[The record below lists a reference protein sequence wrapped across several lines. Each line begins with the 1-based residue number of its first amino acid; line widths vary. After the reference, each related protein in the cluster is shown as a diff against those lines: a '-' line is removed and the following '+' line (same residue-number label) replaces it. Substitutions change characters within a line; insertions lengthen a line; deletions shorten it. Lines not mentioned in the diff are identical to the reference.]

1 MAVAPILI
9 TLSVS
14 AVLSAALD
22 AAEDVSAEEASF
34 EEAVELVP
42 FELHAVSVTPARAAV
57 SINDKKVTRNVNNRV
72 YMLENK
78 NLNIATNEAVTSYGT
93 VSGMTFFGMYQLD
106 RNNKVS
112 TAFYNNKYNSG
123 DTVASGEFYSF
134 TAGSYVLGSHNTNHD
149 ITKDGFYSNYEDK
162 EKEGTIEVKY
172 IEPTPSDAS
181 YYMWVIGEKVTTYEF
196 SLTASKY
203 STLGT
208 YELPLVASNGA
219 NTTFEIIGFNYQNL
233 EEGFNLVDPSKVER
247 VNKNGTADDKMAL
260 SMEASNTGFVTKG
273 TTSFQTNATTPIV
286 GTKDYET
293 ENSSIVPSLI
303 FYLYHSKNI
312 TKKREMGTVII
323 SLLAIKPIDDLNNEV
338 TRININV
345 TLNSALYSD
354 NDYEGAMTAGEKYS
368 LFASTATNITT
379 KSTLSAYYSLYM
391 KSNKNYYQDGY
402 HHALVSNYVLPV
414 NTKLTM
420 IDLATNTYYYYV
432 VTTTD
437 LAKKE
442 EEYNRY
448 GECSYELSDFVKMG
462 STSKDNNFDETKSS
476 TNYYKSDL
484 KVVDEE
490 FIFNVDF
497 EDTDITTDQ
506 TNKTLLMEL
515 RDKNNQTLIS
525 VLGIQHSSL
534 TYNLYNKQKAT
545 IDLSGELSANNIYL
559 KDKVNLSLTANFTQP
574 IVNSLPVT
582 DTTYFNKKMG
592 VKITIYDSEHKKL
605 NNSSLFGLSYQYN
618 GKTYYPRMDGSVRIP
633 LKDKVANIFSK
644 IKIDTSNLNL
654 SSGDYTLKV
663 ESFGS
668 YDGIYYGPES
678 SSSIELPFK
687 IVDSVYG
694 LNVKLDDNQVIIDK
708 ATGLT
713 SKDDNSLDFT
723 TNYSSNLANPNIRV
737 TLYRRTYNDVYDTT
751 YEKVDLA
758 KLVTNKLDLIKEQEY
773 MFIDDPNTV
782 ATKTLYLRTSLR
794 SGTYRFEFS
803 LYDNDNYI
811 GNSYTY
817 IIVK

>member
-1 MAVAPILI
+1 
-9 TLSVS
+9 
-14 AVLSAALD
+14 
-22 AAEDVSAEEASF
+22 
-34 EEAVELVP
+34 
-42 FELHAVSVTPARAAV
+42 
-57 SINDKKVTRNVNNRV
+57 
-72 YMLENK
+72 
-78 NLNIATNEAVTSYGT
+78 
-93 VSGMTFFGMYQLD
+93 
-106 RNNKVS
+106 
-112 TAFYNNKYNSG
+112 
-123 DTVASGEFYSF
+123 
-134 TAGSYVLGSHNTNHD
+134 
-149 ITKDGFYSNYEDK
+149 
-162 EKEGTIEVKY
+162 
-172 IEPTPSDAS
+172 
-181 YYMWVIGEKVTTYEF
+181 MWVIGEKVTTYEF

>member
-1 MAVAPILI
+1 MA
-9 TLSVS
+9 T
-14 AVLSAALD
+14 
-22 AAEDVSAEEASF
+22 
-34 EEAVELVP
+34 
-42 FELHAVSVTPARAAV
+42 V

-233 EEGFNLVDPSKVER
+233 EEGFNLIDPSKVER

-402 HHALVSNYVLPV
+402 HHALVSNYVLPI

-462 STSKDNNFDETKSS
+462 STSKDNNFDETKSR

-497 EDTDITTDQ
+497 EDTDITTNQ

-708 ATGLT
+708 TTGLT

-773 MFIDDPNTV
+773 MFIDNPNTV

>member
-1 MAVAPILI
+1 MSGTTDRTNEYSTTKFSISRVKELKLANDSTLFLDNGTNLLEKFTSLKITGSQEEVA
-9 TLSVS
+9 T
-14 AVLSAALD
+14 
-22 AAEDVSAEEASF
+22 
-34 EEAVELVP
+34 
-42 FELHAVSVTPARAAV
+42 V

-233 EEGFNLVDPSKVER
+233 EEGFTLVDPSKVER

-354 NDYEGAMTAGEKYS
+354 NDYEGAMTGW
-368 LFASTATNITT
+368 
-379 KSTLSAYYSLYM
+379 M
-391 KSNKNYYQDGY
+391 K
-402 HHALVSNYVLPV
+402 
-414 NTKLTM
+414 
-420 IDLATNTYYYYV
+420 
-432 VTTTD
+432 
-437 LAKKE
+437 
-442 EEYNRY
+442 
-448 GECSYELSDFVKMG
+448 
-462 STSKDNNFDETKSS
+462 
-476 TNYYKSDL
+476 
-484 KVVDEE
+484 
-490 FIFNVDF
+490 
-497 EDTDITTDQ
+497 
-506 TNKTLLMEL
+506 
-515 RDKNNQTLIS
+515 
-525 VLGIQHSSL
+525 
-534 TYNLYNKQKAT
+534 
-545 IDLSGELSANNIYL
+545 
-559 KDKVNLSLTANFTQP
+559 
-574 IVNSLPVT
+574 
-582 DTTYFNKKMG
+582 
-592 VKITIYDSEHKKL
+592 
-605 NNSSLFGLSYQYN
+605 
-618 GKTYYPRMDGSVRIP
+618 
-633 LKDKVANIFSK
+633 
-644 IKIDTSNLNL
+644 
-654 SSGDYTLKV
+654 
-663 ESFGS
+663 
-668 YDGIYYGPES
+668 
-678 SSSIELPFK
+678 
-687 IVDSVYG
+687 
-694 LNVKLDDNQVIIDK
+694 
-708 ATGLT
+708 
-713 SKDDNSLDFT
+713 
-723 TNYSSNLANPNIRV
+723 
-737 TLYRRTYNDVYDTT
+737 
-751 YEKVDLA
+751 
-758 KLVTNKLDLIKEQEY
+758 
-773 MFIDDPNTV
+773 
-782 ATKTLYLRTSLR
+782 
-794 SGTYRFEFS
+794 
-803 LYDNDNYI
+803 
-811 GNSYTY
+811 
-817 IIVK
+817 